1 MRKFQKQQLMEVIGS
16 LHEIHQ
22 SSAAGL
28 AAGSYQTVR
37 NLLTDCQEAAI
48 QVGKIIEQWEGE
60 GTDAVACLEQYCE
73 TVYRVAVQAEK
84 LSFTKAYAS
93 LEEVLTKAE
102 NAIRHMPEKKEIVFM
117 PYKASMWDSLES
129 VYLAAREDENC
140 DAYVVPIPYFDKS
153 QDDSFGEMHYEGNE
167 YPPDIEITYY
177 EDYDLEERRPDAIYI
192 HNPYDEYNI
201 VTSVPEQYYCSNLK
215 RYTDCLVY
223 IPYFILDEIEPDNQ
237 EAIEN
242 IKHFCL
248 LPGVIWA
255 DKVIVQSENMRQ
267 IYINEFIKAAK
278 AGGMQDR
285 GIDRKILEEK
295 FLGLGSPKFDRVNK
309 TAKADMD
316 LPDKWLRLIRKTDDT
331 WKKVILYNTSV
342 GAFLD
347 HDEKMLLKMQSVFAA
362 FKEQREKAVLWWRP
376 HPLMSSTIK
385 TMRPWLWEKYEN
397 LVRVYQEEGWGIY
410 DDSADLDRAVVFS
423 DAYYGDR
430 SSVVQL
436 YQTTGKP
443 VMIQDAE
450 VIQG

>member
-1 MRKFQKQQLMEVIGS
+1 M
-16 LHEIHQ
+16 
-22 SSAAGL
+22 
-28 AAGSYQTVR
+28 
-37 NLLTDCQEAAI
+37 
-48 QVGKIIEQWEGE
+48 
-60 GTDAVACLEQYCE
+60 
-73 TVYRVAVQAEK
+73 
-84 LSFTKAYAS
+84 
-93 LEEVLTKAE
+93 
-102 NAIRHMPEKKEIVFM
+102 
-117 PYKASMWDSLES
+117 
-129 VYLAAREDENC
+129 
-140 DAYVVPIPYFDKS
+140 
-153 QDDSFGEMHYEGNE
+153 
-167 YPPDIEITYY
+167 
-177 EDYDLEERRPDAIYI
+177 
-192 HNPYDEYNI
+192 
-201 VTSVPEQYYCSNLK
+201 
-215 RYTDCLVY
+215 
-223 IPYFILDEIEPDNQ
+223 
-237 EAIEN
+237 
-242 IKHFCL
+242 
-248 LPGVIWA
+248 
-255 DKVIVQSENMRQ
+255 QSENMRQ